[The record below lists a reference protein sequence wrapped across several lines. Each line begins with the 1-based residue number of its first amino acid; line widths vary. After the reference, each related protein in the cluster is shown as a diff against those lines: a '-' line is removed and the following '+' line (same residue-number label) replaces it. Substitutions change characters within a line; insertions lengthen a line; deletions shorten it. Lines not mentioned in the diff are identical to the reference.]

1 MPRLIA
7 VLIFCIS
14 LTAVAGAAEAP
25 SPDKSGLVIVAHGAS
40 PTWNE
45 RVLQVAEKVEWP
57 GPKGVAFLMKAPPE
71 NELANVVARI
81 EQAGA
86 ERIVVVPLLISS
98 FSNHFEEIRYYT
110 GARTTPPEHAHNKPV
125 KTRLKVVMTSAM
137 DDHELISKILT
148 SQARQIST
156 KPEQETLVLVAHGPN
171 DETENRIWLEKLSH
185 HAARIQKELP
195 FRKIEVTT
203 LRDDAPKP
211 IRDAATEQLRGMV
224 KSASAETRVLV
235 VPVLVSVGHI
245 QKQIRERLAGL
256 DYTMAEFGIASQP
269 EAPNWIRAQALAA
282 E

>member
-7 VLIFCIS
+7 GLILC
-14 LTAVAGAAEAP
+14 LCLRVVAGSAEA
-25 SPDKSGLVIVAHGAS
+25 SHKSGLVIVAHGAS
-40 PTWNE
+40 TTWNE
-45 RVLQVAEKVEWP
+45 RVLQVAEKVDWP
-57 GPKGVAFLMKAPPE
+57 GPKGVVFLMKAPPE
-71 NELANVVARI
+71 NDLATVMARI
-81 EQAGA
+81 EQAGV
-86 ERIVVVPLLISS
+86 ERIVVVPLLVSS

-110 GARTTPPEHAHNKPV
+110 GARTTPPEHAHHKPV
-125 KTRLKVVMTSAM
+125 KTRARLVMTSAM
-137 DDHELISKILT
+137 DDHELISQVLA

-156 KPEQETLVLVAHGPN
+156 RPDGETLVLVAHGPN
-171 DETENRIWLEKLSH
+171 DEAENRVWLEKLSQ

-211 IRDAATEQLRGMV
+211 VRDAATEQLRGMV
-224 KSASAETRVLV
+224 KSASAEGRVLV

-269 EAPNWIRAQALAA
+269 EAEKWIRAQALAA